1 VRNSI
6 VSALSNINVQVKSLE
21 EKIEEKDKLIE
32 YFEDIVKNQL
42 DNISYGII
50 KLKIRSASILPD
62 LQKVQNELKKL
73 NKIETDINNLGFEL
87 TELTELTDVQNQNFI
102 SLNMELSNLTEEIKI
117 NVVPRLPDS
126 EKTDIII
133 EMLTDLEKSKGE
145 KWFHRAA
152 SLSSI
157 IGLIITVI

>member
-1 VRNSI
+1 M
-6 VSALSNINVQVKSLE
+6 KSLE

-42 DNISYGII
+42 DNISYGIF

-62 LQKVQNELKKL
+62 LTKIQNELKKL
-73 NKIETDINNLGFEL
+73 EKLETDINNLGFDL
-87 TELTELTDVQNQNFI
+87 TKLYDVHNQNFML
-102 SLNMELSNLTEEIKI
+102 LNMEISNLTEEIKI
-117 NVVPRLPDS
+117 NVVPRLSDS
-126 EKTDIII
+126 EKTNIII
-133 EMLTDLEKSKGE
+133 EMLNDLEKSNGE
-145 KWFHRAA
+145 KWFYRAA